1 MNKYVII
8 MPLFPRF
15 CAQWQTKSKS
25 ASKFEALCRDYSYYP
40 INEIDVNRHWSN
52 CNPYYFTQ

>member
-1 MNKYVII
+1 